1 MLTQTVIRWTDIHVL
16 SPAAL
21 HLSTQPSQYA
31 AQTIPSL
38 HDFQSLWTSW
48 DIVTK
53 AMVPR
58 EELLSEP
65 IKLRN
70 ALIFYL
76 GHIPTFSGQLTPLDL
91 LNLCTKILTN
101 RNNRYSFNSG
111 VAKQADGTQGVPA
124 DL

>member
-1 MLTQTVIRWTDIHVL
+1 MIRWTDIHVL
-16 SPAAL
+16 SQATL

-31 AQTIPSL
+31 AQTIPNL

-58 EELLSEP
+58 EELLSKP

-76 GHIPTFSGQLTPLDL
+76 GHIPTFSGQLTPLDQL
-91 LNLCTKILTN
+91 VLYTRILTN
-101 RNNRYSFNSG
+101 R
-111 VAKQADGTQGVPA
+111 K
-124 DL
+124 